1 MEFNDIIDSISVKP
15 YYLDRDAGQVIYC
28 SDCRDILPLIPD
40 KSIDLVLT
48 SPPYDDLRTYVTYE
62 WLFEDTAIG
71 LYKCLSIGGVIVWV
85 VGDAYIN
92 GSESGSSFKQ
102 ALYFKELGLNLHDTM
117 IYVKDSCS
125 SPQSNRYQQ
134 MFEYM
139 FVFSKGKP
147 ATFNPIKIPTRG
159 YKPSKSNTRRTKGKG
174 ELKPFKY
181 KQGKDSQTD
190 SNVWLYGVGYMKS
203 AKQDYIFEHPAIFP
217 EALAL
222 DHIISWSNAGG
233 LILDPF
239 LGSGTTA
246 YCAKK
251 LGRKCIGIEISEDY
265 CRIAAQ
271 RCAQAV
277 LPLEVEQVKQGQ
289 GVSKPTMFSGMT
301 LTTKGNK
308 IRGKMSINQVSEET
322 DRE

>member
-1 MEFNDIIDSISVKP
+1 MIWNGLELPDKNIYFKDEDS
-15 YYLDRDAGQVIYC
+15 VIYC
-28 SDCRDILPLIPD
+28 ADCRDILPLLPD
-40 KSIDLVLT
+40 KSVDLVLT

-71 LYKCLSIGGVIVWV
+71 LCKCLSIGGVIVWV

-117 IYVKDSCS
+117 IYVKDASS

-147 ATFNPIKIPTRG
+147 STFNPIKIPTRG
-159 YKPSKSNTRRTKGKG
+159 YKPSKSSTRRTKGEG

-181 KQGKDSQTD
+181 KQGKATQTD
-190 SNVWLYGVGYMKS
+190 SNVWLYSVGYMKS

-217 EALAL
+217 EALAT
-222 DHIISWSNAGG
+222 DHIITWTNAGD
-233 LILDPF
+233 IVLDPL

-251 LGRKCIGIEISEDY
+251 LGRKCIGIEIEEKY
-265 CRIAAQ
+265 CEIAAKRLSQ
-271 RCAQAV
+271 SVMR
-277 LPLEVEQVKQGQ
+277 LE
-289 GVSKPTMFSGMT
+289 
-301 LTTKGNK
+301 
-308 IRGKMSINQVSEET
+308 
-322 DRE
+322 